1 MLSKFFFLYLE
12 IINSKQVPFNEK
24 PKVNRDDVELIEAIN
39 NADPIAFKR
48 LFDTYWKKIYRTA
61 LQKLPT
67 EEDASDITQDVFY
80 IIWKNR
86 AGWQVK
92 SNIAAYLMSMLR
104 HKIYDFYAQRDRLP
118 IFVPIDEQE
127 EYWDYSFQ
135 EGEQQDFTAENQ
147 QVRKEIDAMPEKM
160 REIFLLSRFENLS
173 AQQIADKL
181 GITVQTVRNQIS
193 TALKRIKNRF
203 GDKATWLLFL
213 FFIKF

>member
-1 MLSKFFFLYLE
+1 M
-12 IINSKQVPFNEK
+12 
-24 PKVNRDDVELIEAIN
+24 NRDDVELIEAIN

-118 IFVPIDEQE
+118 IFVPINEQE

-135 EGEQQDFTAENQ
+135 EGEQQDFAAENQ

>member
-1 MLSKFFFLYLE
+1 MNK
-12 IINSKQVPFNEK
+12 
-24 PKVNRDDVELIEAIN
+24 DDVELIEAIN

-135 EGEQQDFTAENQ
+135 EGEQQDFTNENKL
-147 QVRKEIDAMPEKM
+147 VRKEIEAMPEKM

-181 GITVQTVRNQIS
+181 GISVQTVRNQVS
-193 TALKRIKNRF
+193 TALKRIKIRF
-203 GDKATWLLFL
+203 GDKTTWLLFL

>member
-1 MLSKFFFLYLE
+1 VKREDLE
-12 IINSKQVPFNEK
+12 MVQ
-24 PKVNRDDVELIEAIN
+24 AIN
-39 NADPIAFKR
+39 DADPNAFKK
-48 LFDTYWKKIYRTA
+48 LFDSYWKRVYRMA
-61 LQKLPT
+61 LQKLPR

-86 AGWQVK
+86 GYWHVK
-92 SNIAAYLMSMLR
+92 SNIEAYLLSMLR

-118 IFVPIDEQE
+118 IFVPLNEQE

-135 EGEQQDFTAENQ
+135 EGEQEDFSEENQ
-147 QVRKEIDAMPEKM
+147 LVKKEIDAMPDKM
-160 REIFLLSRFENLS
+160 REVFILSRFENLS

-181 GITVQTVRNQIS
+181 GISVQTVRNQIS
-193 TALKRIKNRF
+193 SALKRFKLRF

>member
-1 MLSKFFFLYLE
+1 M
-12 IINSKQVPFNEK
+12 
-24 PKVNRDDVELIEAIN
+24 NRDDVELIEAIN

-118 IFVPIDEQE
+118 IFVPINEQE

-135 EGEQQDFTAENQ
+135 EGEKQDFAAENQ

-181 GITVQTVRNQIS
+181 GISVQTVRNQIS

>member
-1 MLSKFFFLYLE
+1 LHSKFFFLYLE
-12 IINSKQVPFNEK
+12 IINSEHVPFNEK
-24 PKVNRDDVELIEAIN
+24 PKVNKDDVELIEAIN
-39 NADPIAFKR
+39 NANPIAFKR

-135 EGEQQDFTAENQ
+135 EGEQQDFTNENKL
-147 QVRKEIDAMPEKM
+147 VRKEIEGMPEKM

-181 GITVQTVRNQIS
+181 GISVQTVRNQVS
-193 TALKRIKNRF
+193 TALKRIKSRF
-203 GDKATWLLFL
+203 GDKTTWLLFL

>member
-1 MLSKFFFLYLE
+1 
-12 IINSKQVPFNEK
+12 
-24 PKVNRDDVELIEAIN
+24 VNRDDVELIEAIN

-118 IFVPIDEQE
+118 IFVPINEQE

-135 EGEQQDFTAENQ
+135 EGEQQDFAAENQ

>member
-1 MLSKFFFLYLE
+1 MLSNFFFLYLE
-12 IINSKQVPFNEK
+12 IINSNQVPFTRNIA
-24 PKVNRDDVELIEAIN
+24 VNRDDVELIEAIN

-48 LFDTYWKKIYRTA
+48 LFDTYWKKVYRTA

-92 SNIAAYLMSMLR
+92 SNIKAYLMSMLR

-135 EGEQQDFTAENQ
+135 EGERHDFTAENQ
-147 QVRKEIDAMPEKM
+147 LVRKEIDAMPEKM

-173 AQQIADKL
+173 AQQISDKL
-181 GITVQTVRNQIS
+181 GISIQTVRNQIS
-193 TALKRIKNRF
+193 TALKRIKSRF
-203 GDKATWLLFL
+203 GDKTTWILFL

>member
-12 IINSKQVPFNEK
+12 IINSKQLPFNEK

-135 EGEQQDFTAENQ
+135 EGEQQDFTNENKL
-147 QVRKEIDAMPEKM
+147 VRKEIDDMPEKM

-181 GITVQTVRNQIS
+181 GISVQTVRNQIS
-193 TALKRIKNRF
+193 TALKRIKKPFWR
-203 GDKATWLLFL
+203 
-213 FFIKF
+213 